1 MRTPELTMK
10 VILVL
15 ILLVLSAGAY
25 AQFNKCGS
33 GFCPGG
39 AFGPGFAT
47 SGSSITP
54 PACSPGNA
62 TGEMDFSVCSNIA
75 ITAALW

>member
-1 MRTPELTMK
+1 MLRIALAAAF
-10 VILVL
+10 VL
-15 ILLVLSAGAY
+15 ASAGAY
-25 AQFNKCGS
+25 AQFNKCGR

-39 AFGPGFAT
+39 AFGPGIAT
-47 SGSSITP
+47 QGGSIP
-54 PACSPGNA
+54 PPVCNPGMA